1 MKRLILHNSYSDRV
15 IENYDR
21 LVVLLDNEEFFLS
34 YVNLA
39 NFRLEARS
47 EVTAFIVDSSTLA
60 NAIGVNQ
67 MSPDYSSVM
76 SLLLSKSSRILYIGG
91 RIEENIEFIRK
102 QNKLFPNKIHK
113 GIHGYGVELNQ
124 YLLDVVNFSPDTIII
139 SLGYDLQ
146 ESLGSAIKNSGYNG
160 KIICSG
166 AFISQESMA
175 DEKAYFPE
183 WAIRYNL
190 RWLYRLSRE
199 KSARRR
205 FQNIF
210 LNYLYLKLLTILF
223 MFKNSLGNS

>member
-102 QNKLFPNKIHK
+102 PN
-113 GIHGYGVELNQ
+113 Y
-124 YLLDVVNFSPDTIII
+124 YSPDMHTA
-139 SLGYDLQ
+139 LQ
-146 ESLGSAIKNSGYNG
+146 
-160 KIICSG
+160 
-166 AFISQESMA
+166 FFHM
-175 DEKAYFPE
+175 
-183 WAIRYNL
+183 
-190 RWLYRLSRE
+190 
-199 KSARRR
+199 
-205 FQNIF
+205 
-210 LNYLYLKLLTILF
+210 
-223 MFKNSLGNS
+223 